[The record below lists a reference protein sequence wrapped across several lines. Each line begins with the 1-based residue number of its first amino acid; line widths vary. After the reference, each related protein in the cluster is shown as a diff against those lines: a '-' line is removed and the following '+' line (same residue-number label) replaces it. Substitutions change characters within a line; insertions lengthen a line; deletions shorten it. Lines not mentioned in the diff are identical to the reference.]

1 MPEKGPAVENDAWF
15 DWYLWMAFVQAIKK
29 KNHTY
34 EKQLCN
40 RLLSQTPT
48 AATAKEP
55 GQQASMLFCL
65 GVLKTGQFP

>member
-1 MPEKGPAVENDAWF
+1 MTLGLTGTCGWLLCK
-15 DWYLWMAFVQAIKK
+15 LLKK